1 MDTEVETWIGGLTAD
16 LPDPDAEGSI
26 ESLQR
31 IARVAFTVHSFYSC
45 AAEARGLR
53 SAGWINEAAQ
63 KEGLCERL
71 RAQLISWGFKGLA

>member
-1 MDTEVETWIGGLTAD
+1 MNTEVETWIGGQTTD
-16 LPDPDAEGSI
+16 LPDPDLADSPE
-26 ESLQR
+26 ELQR
-31 IARVAFTVHSFYSC
+31 IARVAFTIHSFYSC

-71 RAQLISWGFKGLA
+71 RAQLVSWGFKGLA